1 MAYKQHEPVTER
13 VMLKQRYAGHHTIC
27 QTLRD
32 IYVAIEDDDIKLKLR
47 VAMAMAKSMHERLKV
62 YAKEAADN

>member
-1 MAYKQHEPVTER
+1 MSYPKHEPVSER

-32 IYVAIEDDDIKLKLR
+32 IYVSVDDEEIKLKLR
-47 VAMAMAKSMHERLKV
+47 LATAMAKSMHEKLKA
-62 YAKEAADN
+62 YRNERKI